1 MQHAQEYFD
10 QDAEARPTPS
20 PPLSLTTD
28 GPLERL
34 ELGPATDSA
43 QAEPSLFTKALIQ
56 ILAGEYAE
64 GFNRYGVGLD
74 LSFVPMEVRV
84 RDTSVFQKMFRVGYV
99 LRLTGST
106 STLLQRH
113 LCYMRSVGAD
123 GIHKFRCCG

>member
-84 RDTSVFQKMFRVGYV
+84 RAASVIRRCFAWGP
-99 LRLTGST
+99 
-106 STLLQRH
+106 
-113 LCYMRSVGAD
+113 CCDCRSVAARQRQKHATPETPLLHALSGD
-123 GIHKFRCCG
+123 